1 MQDIGQM
8 KSLLP
13 SLITFAYIDSELL
26 RIHAAGNNEVDPR
39 RRDKMQE
46 LDEEYE
52 RAARAPTEGEDG
64 EDAPAA
70 KPSKKDVV
78 LIFKFNDGE
87 LKSSNGVGKVIT
99 RKWQYVGQTRRS
111 HLVLTGDTQTTQRE
125 RQAS

>member
-13 SLITFAYIDSELL
+13 ELITFAYIDSELL
-26 RIHAAGNNEVDPR
+26 RIHASGNTEGDPR

-52 RAARAPTEGEDG
+52 RAARALTEDG
-64 EDAPAA
+64 EEPPS
-70 KPSKKDVV
+70 KKSKKDVV

-87 LKSSNGVGKVIT
+87 LKSINGVGKVIT
-99 RKWQYVGQTRRS
+99 RKWQ
-111 HLVLTGDTQTTQRE
+111 
-125 RQAS
+125 

>member
-13 SLITFAYIDSELL
+13 ELITFAYIDSELL
-26 RIHAAGNNEVDPR
+26 RVHATGSEGDQR

-52 RAARAPTEGEDG
+52 RAAREPTEDDIEQ
-64 EDAPAA
+64 
-70 KPSKKDVV
+70 PSKNGKKDVV

-87 LKSSNGVGKVIT
+87 LKSINGVGKVIT
-99 RKWQYVGQTRRS
+99 KKWQ
-111 HLVLTGDTQTTQRE
+111 
-125 RQAS
+125 